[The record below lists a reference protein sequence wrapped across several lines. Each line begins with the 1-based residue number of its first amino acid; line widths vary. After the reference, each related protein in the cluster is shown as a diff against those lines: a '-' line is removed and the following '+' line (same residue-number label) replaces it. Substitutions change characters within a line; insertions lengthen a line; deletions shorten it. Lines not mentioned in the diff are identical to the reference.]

1 MGSSADDS
9 PTDARASRSTAQD
22 DSSRHRPAI
31 WPVLVAY
38 LVALVLVVGATT
50 VVIFGVALARA
61 GGRVAHLQ
69 AEATRFAFSAPG
81 VMTAAVVSATVLA
94 LDALVTARLLGRDV
108 AARLRLGPTRAT
120 PVGVLAAVAGM
131 AGLSLAAGAAADRL
145 GVRHEGTMED
155 IARALAHASPA
166 GVVLA
171 VLTIAVAPGIAE
183 ELFFRGLLQTR
194 LVARLGR
201 WGGIIAASL
210 AFGLMHMD
218 PVQSPLA
225 FALGLF
231 LGWVV
236 ERFGGIR
243 PSIAAH
249 AVNNAIF
256 VAAASFGSRA
266 GGGGSHET
274 DILSIAAGAVVWLG
288 ATLLLR
294 SRFAV
299 R

>member
-1 MGSSADDS
+1 MDSSAERS
-9 PTDARASRSTAQD
+9 ATGEGAGRSTP
-22 DSSRHRPAI
+22 RPAI

-38 LVALVLVVGATT
+38 LVAIGLVLGAT
-50 VVIFGVALARA
+50 VVLVFVVALART
-61 GGRVAHLQ
+61 GGQVAHVQ
-69 AEATRFAFSAPG
+69 DEATRFAFSAPG
-81 VMTAAVVSATVLA
+81 VMTAAVVSASVLA
-94 LDALVTARLLGRDV
+94 VDALVTARLLGRGV
-108 AARLRLGPTRAT
+108 AARLRLGPTRAA
-120 PVGVLAAVAGM
+120 PLGVFAAVAGM

-155 IARALAHASPA
+155 IARALAHSSPG

-171 VLTIAVAPGIAE
+171 VVTIAVAPAIAE
-183 ELFFRGLLQTR
+183 EIFFRGLMQTR
-194 LVARLGR
+194 LVARLGG
-201 WGGIIAASL
+201 WAGIVAASA

-225 FALGLF
+225 FVLGLF
-231 LGWVV
+231 LGWVT

-256 VAAASFGSRA
+256 VAVASFGSHVGSRGA
-266 GGGGSHET
+266 GSHGA
-274 DILSIAAGAVVWLG
+274 DLASIVAGAAVWLG